1 MDSRTVKCV
10 FTIVMMLAMQTGDG
24 ECRTLRRKRFAPIVT
39 FIAKFAVQELMS
51 FGIDAL
57 IDHAEQASTTEKLET
72 ILQILNSM
80 IETHEDFLKK
90 LNELKELSTIQDA
103 EEIERSLLVIFEHF
117 DTFIKSSK
125 ACLQANTTNSCTQT
139 LEHEKETLKNDLRRI
154 PSLLTELHLVIKGFS
169 VVSAGRNSGLACDFV
184 RHVLREIQAAT
195 TQNYNLAR
203 SLVDIS
209 NYKDELMKLQVNSY
223 QLYNLTCTSN
233 NPTCSVVRTKL
244 EDQLRLQNERFQS
257 CTPQYFSQL
266 QNINIVHPKTGT
278 VLYTNQKNSIVIDGS
293 FDWDKIARPQDAG
306 LRCPKGD
313 SSEVFS
319 WEDAS
324 PDRRSGFYLRQKSG
338 CYLSF
343 DRPFLN
349 YEKVFP
355 TLWADKDRIDRKE
368 FLICKPSKQDA
379 VTFMITAAEADSDT
393 TYSFKEVETGKYLN
407 VHAEQTSVN
416 NEIDRRL
423 NLVLFLHKD
432 QFYWKQALSGSNNRT
447 CDEASTVAATDTPD
461 GNYLGLIIGIP
472 VGVVALII
480 IAVCCWCCCRK

>member
-1 MDSRTVKCV
+1 
-10 FTIVMMLAMQTGDG
+10 
-24 ECRTLRRKRFAPIVT
+24 
-39 FIAKFAVQELMS
+39 MS
-51 FGIDAL
+51 FGIDTL
-57 IDHAEQASTTEKLET
+57 IDHAEQARTTEKLET

-80 IETHEDFLKK
+80 QETHENFLKK

-103 EEIERSLLVIFEHF
+103 ERVERSLLVIFEQF

-125 ACLQANTTNSCTQT
+125 ACVQANTTNSCTQT
-139 LEHEKETLKNDLRRI
+139 LENEKETLKLDLRRI
-154 PSLLTELHLVIKGFS
+154 PSLLTQLHLVIKGLS

-184 RHVLREIQAAT
+184 RHVLRELQSAT
-195 TQNYNLAR
+195 TQNYNLTR
-203 SLVDIS
+203 SLDDIS
-209 NYKDELMKLQVNSY
+209 NYKDELIKLQVNSY

-244 EDQLRLQNERFQS
+244 EDHLRDQDERFQS
-257 CTPQYFSQL
+257 CTPQFFSQL

-278 VLYTNQKNSIVIDGS
+278 VLFTNQKYSIVIDGT
-293 FDWDKIARPQDAG
+293 FDWDKIDKPQDAG

-355 TLWADKDRIDRKE
+355 TLWTDNDKIDRKE
-368 FLICKPSKQDA
+368 FLICKPSKHDA
-379 VTFMITAAEADSDT
+379 VTILITATAEADSDT
-393 TYSFKEVETGKYLN
+393 TYSFKEVDTGKYLN
-407 VHAEQTSVN
+407 VRAEQTSVYD
-416 NEIDRRL
+416 EINRRL

-432 QFYWKQALSGSNNRT
+432 QFYWKQALSGSNKGT
-447 CDEASTVAATDTPD
+447 CDEASTVAATDTSD
-461 GNYLGLIIGIP
+461 GSYLGLYIGIA
-472 VGVVALII
+472 VGVVALILI
-480 IAVCCWCCCRK
+480 IVCCCCCCCSH